1 MKKKYKETII
11 RLLILVFAFLTTIIV
26 FGILYF
32 LVSNGICVFKNVS
45 LREFFLSSRWFPTY
59 EDPEYG
65 IFALF
70 IGTLSVTGLTLIFS
84 IPLSFVIAI
93 YMSEYCFRRTRELM
107 KFVFELTAGIPSVV
121 LGSFGLKYVSQW
133 IMNIFPD
140 AWTGLN
146 ILNASLMLSI
156 LSMPYFVTFIED
168 ALVSV
173 PTDQREASL
182 ALGASITKT
191 VFRIVVPQAKSGILN
206 AIILGTNRVIG
217 ETMVVLMVAG
227 GAVMI
232 PSSILDPVRPLTA
245 TIAGEMGEVELG
257 STHFHALFMIGVV
270 LLIIS
275 TLFTIIAM
283 KLKGGKVYEAG

>member
-32 LVSNGICVFKNVS
+32 LVSNGIRVFENVS

-70 IGTLSVTGLTLIFS
+70 IGTLSVTGLTLILS

-93 YMSEYCFRRTRELM
+93 YMSEYCSRRTRELM

>member
-32 LVSNGICVFKNVS
+32 LVSNGIRVFENVS

-70 IGTLSVTGLTLIFS
+70 IGTLSVTGLTLMFS
-84 IPLSFVIAI
+84 IPMSFAIAI
-93 YMSEYCFRRTRELM
+93 YMSEYCSRQTRELM

-270 LLIIS
+270 LLIVS

-283 KLKGGKVYEAG
+283 KLKGGKVYEVG

>member
-1 MKKKYKETII
+1 LKKKYKETII

-32 LVSNGICVFKNVS
+32 LVSNGIRVFENVS

-93 YMSEYCFRRTRELM
+93 YMSEYCTRRTRELM

-191 VFRIVVPQAKSGILN
+191 VFKIVVPQAKSGILN